1 MQDFDKRIEKLKT
14 DEKRI
19 TEKIKEYNEKISE
32 IQKKIVELENQKIV
46 TTFRSTGFSL
56 EDVITHI
63 SALSK
68 EKENDD
74 FEKEFAALEAT
85 EKEKENEI

>member
-32 IQKKIVELENQKIV
+32 IQKRLLNLKIRKL
-46 TTFRSTGFSL
+46 
-56 EDVITHI
+56 
-63 SALSK
+63 
-68 EKENDD
+68 
-74 FEKEFAALEAT
+74 
-85 EKEKENEI
+85 

>member
-68 EKENDD
+68 ENDD
-74 FEKEFAALEAT
+74 FEKEFAALEAA
-85 EKEKENEI
+85 EKEEENEI

>member
-46 TTFRSTGFSL
+46 TTFRSTGFFS
-56 EDVITHI
+56 
-63 SALSK
+63 
-68 EKENDD
+68 
-74 FEKEFAALEAT
+74 
-85 EKEKENEI
+85 